1 MRTVID
7 GEHPTSSPRSP
18 LVSRPE
24 GVNAPDAFRSGFV
37 ALVGRPNVGK
47 STLLNQILGRKIAIT
62 SPTPHTTRTR
72 VRGVLDRPDCQI
84 VFTDTPGVHR
94 PRTALGDRLNQTAT
108 STFDDVDCCVLML
121 EASAPIG
128 TGDRFI
134 AAQLRADTVI
144 AINKID
150 RVDGARVLQHLAFAA
165 AELGLS
171 DAEYFPVSAK
181 TGEGVP
187 ELVEHLALRMP
198 EGPRYFPAGMV
209 SDVPEAFYVAELVR
223 EQLLRHAEEELPH
236 SIACRVTEW
245 EWPRIRCEILV
256 ERESQKGIVIGK
268 HGQVLKAVGTAVRQ
282 QLEPGAYLE
291 LFVKVEKGWQ
301 QHPDMI
307 ERLGY

>member
-1 MRTVID
+1 MSGPGTPANQNHA
-7 GEHPTSSPRSP
+7 E
-18 LVSRPE
+18 PE
-24 GVNAPDAFRSGFV
+24 VEGAFRSGFV

-47 STLLNQILGRKIAIT
+47 STLLNKILGRKVAIT
-62 SPTPHTTRTR
+62 SATPHTTRTR

-108 STFDDVDCCVLML
+108 STFDDVDCCVLL
-121 EASAPIG
+121 IEASAAIG
-128 TGDRFI
+128 PGDRYI
-134 AAQLRADTVI
+134 AERLRPDTVI
-144 AINKID
+144 ALNKVD
-150 RVDGARVLQHLAFAA
+150 RVDDAKVLEHLAFASTQ
-165 AELGLS
+165 LGLTE
-171 DAEYFPVSAK
+171 AEYFPISAK
-181 TGEGVP
+181 TGQGVP
-187 ELVEHLALRMP
+187 DLVEHLAARMP
-198 EGPRYFPAGMV
+198 AGPRYFPTGMV

-223 EQLLRHAEEELPH
+223 EQLLRFAEEELPH

-245 EWPRIRCEILV
+245 DWPRIRCEILV

-268 HGQVLKAVGTAVRQ
+268 HGSVLKAAGTAVRH

-301 QHPDMI
+301 RHPDMI

>member
-1 MRTVID
+1 
-7 GEHPTSSPRSP
+7 
-18 LVSRPE
+18 
-24 GVNAPDAFRSGFV
+24 
-37 ALVGRPNVGK
+37 VGK
-47 STLLNQILGRKIAIT
+47 STLLNQILGRKVAIT
-62 SPTPHTTRTR
+62 SSTPNTTRTR
-72 VRGVLDRPDCQI
+72 IRGVLDRADGQI
-84 VFTDTPGVHR
+84 VFTDTPGLHR
-94 PRTALGDRLNQTAT
+94 PRTALGNRLNETAA
-108 STFDDVDCCVLML
+108 STFEDVDCCVLLL
-121 EASAPIG
+121 EADGAIG
-128 TGDRFI
+128 PGDRYI
-134 AAQLRADTVI
+134 AERLRPDTVI
-144 AINKID
+144 ALNKID
-150 RVDGARVLQHLAFAA
+150 RADSAKVLRHLAFAA
-165 AELGLS
+165 AELGLT
-171 DAEYFPVSAK
+171 DAEYFPLSAK

-187 ELVEHLALRMP
+187 ALVEHLAARMP

-268 HGQVLKAVGTAVRQ
+268 RGRVLKAAGTAVRQ

-301 QHPDMI
+301 RHPEMI